1 MINKTN
7 KNEVRITRAKRIRK
21 NLSGTPERP
30 RLCVFKSLEHI
41 YAQVIDDVKGITIAS
56 ASTLTKTVA
65 SKLEGKTKQE
75 AAYIVGEAVAK
86 AAMKKG
92 VKTVVFDRAGYIY
105 TGRVKALAEGARSA
119 GLEF

>member
-1 MINKTN
+1 MINKAN
-7 KNEVRITRAKRIRK
+7 KNVVRKTRAQRIRK
-21 NLSGTPERP
+21 NLSGTTERP
-30 RLCVFKSLEHI
+30 RLSVFKSLDNI
-41 YAQVIDDVKGITIAS
+41 YAQVIDDVKGITIVS

-75 AAYIVGEAVAK
+75 AAYLVGEAVAK
-86 AAMKKG
+86 AAIKKG
-92 VKTVVFDRAGYIY
+92 VKAVVFDRAGYIY

>member
-21 NLSGTPERP
+21 HLSGTPERP
-30 RLCVFKSLEHI
+30 RLCVFKSAGHI
-41 YAQVIDDVKGITIAS
+41 YAQVIDDVKGVTLAS
-56 ASTLTKTVA
+56 ASTLTKTIA
-65 SKLEGKTKQE
+65 SNLEGKSKQE
-75 AAYIVGEAVAK
+75 AAFIVGEAVAK
-86 AAMKKG
+86 NAIEKG

-105 TGRVKALAEGARSA
+105 TGRVKALADGARSA

>member
-1 MINKTN
+1 MINKPN
-7 KNEVRITRAKRIRK
+7 KNAVRQTRAKRIRK

-30 RLCVFKSLEHI
+30 RLSVFKSLDNI

-75 AAYIVGEAVAK
+75 QAYLVGEAVAK
-86 AAMKKG
+86 EAIKKG
-92 VKTVVFDRAGYIY
+92 IKSVVFDRAGYIY